1 MTFRARPVVKRAQKP
16 AWESRDRRNLYQNIA
31 FGLVV
36 LAAVLILAVAVALN
50 HYDEHL
56 KPVGSVDGQSITKD
70 ELRDRAIIEQWRVDE
85 AERRIR
91 TQVAAGRLTQAQAD
105 LQGQFIEQ
113 QRQQLAAI
121 ALERI
126 IDNRIQARLATDEG
140 VTVADTDIDAR
151 FVVEATIKEARH
163 VWWIEVKPQ
172 VDGGAAEPTAEQVA
186 AARTKI
192 DAALVDLRG
201 GKSWDDI
208 ARVVSTDTAT
218 AAQAGDLGWLQADDG
233 QTDEAFLVA
242 VFAAAANTPTDVI
255 EGADGIF
262 RIGRVTEIA
271 PESVDA
277 AYRDKIVNDD
287 IDLTTYRAAVRGDVV
302 RQKLEDKLVADASKA
317 GPQRET
323 TEIYLSQATVD
334 LPDDAVKVRHIL
346 YSPKDDP
353 AAAQAGEISE
363 TDPSWTTA
371 KADADAAYA
380 KLQADATQFDAIAR
394 AESDEESARG
404 PDGSGGVLDAYV
416 SPDSDF
422 VESFTQ
428 PILGAKAKD
437 GQVLAPI
444 KTEFGWH
451 LVQIQ
456 SHAPDL
462 AAIKSQVDGGADF
475 ASIARAVSE
484 GAEANQGGD
493 LGWIAMGQLD
503 SALTAAIFAA
513 PVGKTSEVVTVAED
527 GQYLF
532 KVTSEAERTPEGRQL
547 EEIRSRVF
555 ADWYQPKKDAITIT
569 RDSLIVDPAA

>member
-1 MTFRARPVVKRAQKP
+1 MTFRAKPVVKRVHKP

-36 LAAVLILAVAVALN
+36 LAAVLILAIAVALD
-50 HYDEHL
+50 HYNQHL
-56 KPVGSVDGQSITKD
+56 VPVGSVDGQSITKD
-70 ELRDRAIIEQWRVDE
+70 DLRDRGIIEQWRLDE
-85 AERRIR
+85 ADRRIS

-105 LQGQFIEQ
+105 LQSQFIEQ
-113 QRQQLAAI
+113 QRQQLAAV
-121 ALERI
+121 ALERV
-126 IDNRIQARLATDEG
+126 IDTRIQTRLATEEG
-140 VTVADTDIDAR
+140 ITVTDADIDAR
-151 FVVEATIKEARH
+151 LVVEATIKEARH

-172 VDGGAAEPTAEQVA
+172 VDAAGGEPTAEQVA
-186 AARTKI
+186 AARTKV
-192 DAALVDLRG
+192 DAALADLKS

-208 ARVVSTDTAT
+208 ARTVSTDAST
-218 AAQAGDLGWLQADDG
+218 AAQAGDLGWLQVDDG
-233 QTDEAFLVA
+233 QTDEAFLKA
-242 VFAAAANTPTDVI
+242 AFGAAADTPTDVI

-271 PESVDA
+271 AESVDA
-277 AYRDKIVNDD
+277 AYQDKIVNDD
-287 IDLTTYRAAVRGDVV
+287 IDIAKYRTVVRGDVV
-302 RQKLEDKLVADASKA
+302 RQKLEDKLVADASKP

-323 TEIYLSQATVD
+323 AEIYLSQATVD

-353 AAAQAGEISE
+353 SAAQAGEIPPD
-363 TDPSWTTA
+363 DPAWAKA

-416 SPDSDF
+416 SADSSF
-422 VESFTQ
+422 VATFTG

-451 LVQIQ
+451 LVQVQ

-462 AAIKSQVDGGADF
+462 AAIKKQVDGGADF
-475 ASIARAVSE
+475 ATIAREISE
-484 GAEANQGGD
+484 GAEASQGGS
-493 LGWIAMGQLD
+493 LGWIARGQLD
-503 SALTAAIFAA
+503 AALATAIFAA
-513 PVGKTSEVVTVAED
+513 SVDKTSEVVTVAED

-532 KVTSEAERTPEGRQL
+532 EVTSEAERTPEGRQL

-569 RDSLIVDPAA
+569 RDSLITEPAA